1 MTTPKTKM
9 RRYRAAM
16 KRAGFKCISFWLHT
30 GDIEV
35 ARATVGKLAVRR
47 QLAELVDVANGRK
60 K

>member
-1 MTTPKTKM
+1 MQ
-9 RRYRAAM
+9 RYRAEM
-16 KRAGFKCISFWLHT
+16 RRAGFRHISFWVHVN
-30 GDIEV
+30 DIEV